1 MAKIHMVLQG
11 KGGVGKSMIAA
22 TIAQYKAGKGQKPLC
37 IDTDPVNATFE
48 GYKALNVRRLNIMDG
63 DEINT
68 RNFDALVE
76 MIASAEGD
84 VIIDNGASSF
94 VPLSHYLI
102 SNQVPALLQDMG
114 HELVVHTV
122 VTGGQALVDT
132 VSGFAQLASQFP
144 AECLFVV
151 WLNPYWGPIEHEGKG
166 FEQLKAYTANK
177 GRVPVPWGTSIGS
190 LSLLCYI
197 CYTRVAPHTAMSSA
211 RRCRLSPSL
220 CNCCHCSRSCCSGAP
235 ASSVCHCV

>member
-22 TIAQYKAGKGQKPLC
+22 TIAQHKAAKGKKPVC

-48 GYKALNVRRLNIMDG
+48 GYKALDVRRLNIMDG

-68 RNFDALVE
+68 RNFDALIE
-76 MIASAEGD
+76 IIASAEDD

-94 VPLSHYLI
+94 VPLSHYLL
-102 SNQVPALLQDMG
+102 SNQVPALLKELG

-122 VTGGQALVDT
+122 ITGGQALPDT

-144 AECLFVV
+144 GECLFVV
-151 WLNPYWGPIEHEGKG
+151 WLNPYWGAIEHEGKG
-166 FEQLKAYTANK
+166 FEQMKAYTTNK
-177 GRVPVPWGTSIGS
+177 GRVSAIVQIPDLKEETYGRDFAEMLQARKTFDEALADSS
-190 LSLLCYI
+190 LTI
-197 CYTRVAPHTAMSSA
+197 MS
-211 RRCRLSPSL
+211 RQRLKIVKTQL
-220 CNCCHCSRSCCSGAP
+220 FGQLDNA
-235 ASSVCHCV
+235 AVL

>member
-22 TIAQYKAGKGQKPLC
+22 TLAQYKTAKGQSPLC

-48 GYKALNVRRLNIMDG
+48 GYKALNVRRLHIMDG

-68 RNFDALVE
+68 RHFDALVE
-76 MIASAEGD
+76 LIALAEND

-102 SNQVPALLQDMG
+102 SNQVPALLQNMG

-122 VTGGQALVDT
+122 ITGGQALMDT
-132 VSGFAQLASQFP
+132 VSGFAQLAGQFP
-144 AECLFVV
+144 DECLFVV
-151 WLNPYWGPIEHEGKG
+151 WLNPYWGPIDHEGKG
-166 FEQLKAYTANK
+166 FEQMKAYITNK
-177 GRVPVPWGTSIGS
+177 SRVSAIVRIPALKDETYGRDFAEMLQARLTFNEALAMES
-190 LSLLCYI
+190 LTI
-197 CYTRVAPHTAMSSA
+197 MTRQ
-211 RRCRLSPSL
+211 RLKIVRTQL
-220 CNCCHCSRSCCSGAP
+220 FGQLENA
-235 ASSVCHCV
+235 AVL